1 MSTGTV
7 GEVGNTGEARARI
20 AAPARTVWALVAD
33 VTRMGEW
40 SPETTSCGWIDGATG
55 PAVGARFRGHNK
67 RGWSKWTT
75 TCEVTAC
82 EPGREFSFV
91 VGGGD
96 DPQTVWSY
104 VFVPL
109 KGGVEVRE
117 SFELIAPLTGL
128 DRALTRVLARVKDRE
143 ADLEDQMR
151 RTLARLKEASEASS
165 RAGSP
170 PAGRPRA

>member
-1 MSTGTV
+1 MGT
-7 GEVGNTGEARARI
+7 TREARARI
-20 AAPARTVWALVAD
+20 AAPPQVVWGLVAD

-40 SPETTSCGWIDGATG
+40 SPETTGCEWLDGADG
-55 PAVGARFRGHNK
+55 PVVGARFRGHNR
-67 RGWSKWTT
+67 RGWSKWST

-91 VGGGD
+91 VGGAR

-109 KGGVEVRE
+109 RGGTEVRE

-128 DRALTRVLARVKDRE
+128 DRALTRMLARVKDRE

-151 RTLARLKEASEASS
+151 QTLSRLKQAAEAPS
-165 RAGSP
+165 RQTRG
-170 PAGRPRA
+170 

>member
-1 MSTGTV
+1 M
-7 GEVGNTGEARARI
+7 GNTGEARARI
-20 AAPARTVWALVAD
+20 AAPPKDVWALVAD

-40 SPETTSCGWIDGATG
+40 SPETTSCEWLDGATG
-55 PAVGARFRGHNK
+55 PAVGARFRGYNK
-67 RGWSKWTT
+67 RGWSKWST

-82 EPGREFSFV
+82 EPAREFSFV
-91 VGGGD
+91 VGGNR

-104 VFVPL
+104 VFVAL

-128 DRALTRVLARVKDRE
+128 DRALTRMLARVKDRE

-151 RTLARLKEASEASS
+151 QTLSRLKEAAEAPSL
-165 RAGSP
+165 P
-170 PAGRPRA
+170 